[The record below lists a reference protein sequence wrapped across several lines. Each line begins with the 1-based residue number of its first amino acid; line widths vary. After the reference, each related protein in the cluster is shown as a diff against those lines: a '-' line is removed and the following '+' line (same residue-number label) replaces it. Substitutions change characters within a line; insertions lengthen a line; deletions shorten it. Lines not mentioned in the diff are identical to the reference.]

1 MQHPTPSFPSTRHA
15 TNKYLGKMKEVRW
28 GIIGCGE
35 VTEKKSGPAFN
46 EVEGSHVEA
55 VFSRNETKARSYAE
69 RHHVRKWYTDPQE
82 LILDPDINAIYVAT
96 PPAAHTTFAI
106 MSMRAGKPCYVEKPL
121 AASYEDCIRINHI
134 SEQTGVRCY
143 VAYYRRY
150 LPYFKKVKT
159 LINSGVLGKIMTI
172 QVRLIAPP
180 KPQDAQTGSLPWRL
194 QSSISGG
201 GYFYDLA
208 PHQIDL
214 LQDYFGIITKAHGYK
229 ANRGGLYA
237 VEDTVNAVMEFESGL
252 TASGAWCFCAHE
264 SGRDDRIEVFGSK
277 GRLAFSVFTPQ
288 PIHLYTNEGVQE
300 IDIPR
305 PSLVQLPI
313 IRSVVED
320 IQGIGTCDCDSF
332 SATPTN
338 WALDRILGKF

>member
-1 MQHPTPSFPSTRHA
+1 M
-15 TNKYLGKMKEVRW
+15 
-28 GIIGCGE
+28 
-35 VTEKKSGPAFN
+35 TEKKSGPAFN
-46 EVEGSHVEA
+46 EVEGSCVEA
-55 VFSRNETKARSYAE
+55 VFSRDETKARSYAE
-69 RHHVRKWYTDPQE
+69 RHHIRKWYTDPQE
-82 LILDPDINAIYVAT
+82 LILDPSVTAIYIAT

-159 LINSGVLGKIMTI
+159 LINSGVLGKIMTV
-172 QVRLIAPP
+172 QVRLIVPP
-180 KPQDAQTGSLPWRL
+180 EDLDFRQGALPWRL
-194 QSSISGG
+194 QANVSGG

-208 PHQIDL
+208 PHQFDL

-229 ANRGGLYA
+229 ANRAGLYA

-252 TASGAWCFCAHE
+252 TGSGAWCFSAHE

-277 GRLAFSVFTPQ
+277 GRLAFSVYVHR
-288 PIHLYTNEGVQE
+288 PIHLYTNDGMQQIEM
-300 IDIPR
+300 
-305 PSLVQLPI
+305 PSPPLAQLPI

-320 IQGIGTCDCDSF
+320 IQGLGLCESDSF

-338 WALDRILGKF
+338 WVMDRILGKF

>member
-1 MQHPTPSFPSTRHA
+1 MQHPTPSFLSTRHA

-28 GIIGCGE
+28 GIIGCDE
-35 VTEKKSGPAFN
+35 VTEKKSYPAFN

-159 LINSGVLGKIMTI
+159 LINSGVLGKIMTV

-180 KPQDAQTGSLPWRL
+180 KPQDAQTGSLPLASPVQHLRWWLLLRPCPPSNRPPPGLLRHHHQSPWL
-194 QSSISGG
+194 QGQPRRS
-201 GYFYDLA
+201 LC
-208 PHQIDL
+208 
-214 LQDYFGIITKAHGYK
+214 
-229 ANRGGLYA
+229 RGGH
-237 VEDTVNAVMEFESGL
+237 GQ
-252 TASGAWCFCAHE
+252 C
-264 SGRDDRIEVFGSK
+264 RD
-277 GRLAFSVFTPQ
+277 
-288 PIHLYTNEGVQE
+288 GV
-300 IDIPR
+300 
-305 PSLVQLPI
+305 
-313 IRSVVED
+313 
-320 IQGIGTCDCDSF
+320 
-332 SATPTN
+332 
-338 WALDRILGKF
+338 

>member
-1 MQHPTPSFPSTRHA
+1 M
-15 TNKYLGKMKEVRW
+15 
-28 GIIGCGE
+28 
-35 VTEKKSGPAFN
+35 
-46 EVEGSHVEA
+46 
-55 VFSRNETKARSYAE
+55 
-69 RHHVRKWYTDPQE
+69 
-82 LILDPDINAIYVAT
+82 VAT
-96 PPAAHTTFAI
+96 STT
-106 MSMRAGKPCYVEKPL
+106 
-121 AASYEDCIRINHI
+121 
-134 SEQTGVRCY
+134 
-143 VAYYRRY
+143 
-150 LPYFKKVKT
+150 LP
-159 LINSGVLGKIMTI
+159 
-172 QVRLIAPP
+172 
-180 KPQDAQTGSLPWRL
+180 
-194 QSSISGG
+194 
-201 GYFYDLA
+201 

>member
-1 MQHPTPSFPSTRHA
+1 M
-15 TNKYLGKMKEVRW
+15 
-28 GIIGCGE
+28 
-35 VTEKKSGPAFN
+35 
-46 EVEGSHVEA
+46 
-55 VFSRNETKARSYAE
+55 
-69 RHHVRKWYTDPQE
+69 
-82 LILDPDINAIYVAT
+82 
-96 PPAAHTTFAI
+96 
-106 MSMRAGKPCYVEKPL
+106 
-121 AASYEDCIRINHI
+121 
-134 SEQTGVRCY
+134 
-143 VAYYRRY
+143 
-150 LPYFKKVKT
+150 
-159 LINSGVLGKIMTI
+159 
-172 QVRLIAPP
+172 
-180 KPQDAQTGSLPWRL
+180 
-194 QSSISGG
+194 
-201 GYFYDLA
+201 
-208 PHQIDL
+208 
-214 LQDYFGIITKAHGYK
+214 
-229 ANRGGLYA
+229 
-237 VEDTVNAVMEFESGL
+237 EDTVNAVMEFESGL